1 MASIPDM
8 DAAPAPP
15 TTSPSAGALLAAL
28 RRDVAEG
35 RVELGVEPKRLNHI
49 DSPVAFEADG
59 NIWAYAALFIAAA
72 LGWRWGVVAGLAA
85 LAVGSVVYLTLGR
98 AYMYRRIERRV
109 RGAAL
114 DDLEKWRKLWRFPG
128 LTLTAKDRRDLAP
141 CASPDGNW
149 MAFTRAL
156 GAAEGVPPG

>member
-1 MASIPDM
+1 MPEV
-8 DAAPAPP
+8 DALAAQP
-15 TTSPSAGALLAAL
+15 TSGQSAGELLAAL
-28 RRDVAEG
+28 RRGVAEG
-35 RVELGVEPKRLNHI
+35 RVDLRVEPKRLNHI
-49 DSPVAFEADG
+49 DSPVTVEADG
-59 NIWAYAALFIAAA
+59 NIWAYAALFIAAV
-72 LGWRWGVVAGLAA
+72 LWWRWGTVSGLAA
-85 LAVGSVVYLTLGR
+85 LALGVVVYLTLGR

-114 DDLEKWRKLWRFPG
+114 DDLEKWRKLWRFSG

-156 GAAEGVPPG
+156 SAEAAR

>member
-1 MASIPDM
+1 M
-8 DAAPAPP
+8 DALAAPP
-15 TTSPSAGALLAAL
+15 VTGESAGELLVAL
-28 RRDVAEG
+28 RRGVAEG
-35 RVELGVEPKRLNHI
+35 RVELGVEPRRLNHI

-59 NIWAYAALFIAAA
+59 NIWAYAALLIAG
-72 LGWRWGVVAGLAA
+72 LLWWRWGMVPGLAA
-85 LAVGSVVYLTLGR
+85 LAVGVVVYLTLGR

-114 DDLEKWRKLWRFPG
+114 EDLEKWRKLWRFSG
-128 LTLTAKDRRDLAP
+128 LILTAKDRPDLAP

-156 GAAEGVPPG
+156 SAARGAMP

>member
-1 MASIPDM
+1 MPDM
-8 DAAPAPP
+8 DGMPAQP
-15 TTSPSAGALLAAL
+15 TTGQSAGELLAAL
-28 RRDVAEG
+28 RRGVAEG
-35 RVELGVEPKRLNHI
+35 RVELRVQPKQLNHI

-59 NIWAYAALFIAAA
+59 NRWAYAALFIAAV
-72 LGWRWGVVAGLAA
+72 LWWRWGMVPGLAA
-85 LAVGSVVYLTLGR
+85 LALGVLVYLTLGR

-114 DDLEKWRKLWRFPG
+114 DDLDKWRKLWRFSG
-128 LTLTAKDRRDLAP
+128 LTLTARDRQDLAP

-156 GAAEGVPPG
+156 SAAPATAR

>member
-1 MASIPDM
+1 M
-8 DAAPAPP
+8 DALAAQS
-15 TTSPSAGALLAAL
+15 TSGASAGELLAAL
-28 RRDVAEG
+28 RRGVAEG
-35 RVELGVEPKRLNHI
+35 RVELRVEPKRLNHI

-59 NIWAYAALFIAAA
+59 NIWAYAALFIAAV
-72 LGWRWGVVAGLAA
+72 LWWRWGVAPGLAA
-85 LAVGSVVYLTLGR
+85 LALGVVVYLTVGR

-114 DDLEKWRKLWRFPG
+114 DDLDKWRKLWRFSG

-156 GAAEGVPPG
+156 IALPGAAP

>member
-1 MASIPDM
+1 MPEM
-8 DAAPAPP
+8 DAPAAR
-15 TTSPSAGALLAAL
+15 SATGETAGELLVAL
-28 RRDVAEG
+28 RRGVAEG
-35 RVELGVEPKRLNHI
+35 RVELRVEPKRLNHI

-59 NIWAYAALFIAAA
+59 NIWAYAALFIAAV
-72 LGWRWGVVAGLAA
+72 LWWRWGIVPGLAA
-85 LAVGSVVYLTLGR
+85 LAVGVIVYLTLGR

-114 DDLEKWRKLWRFPG
+114 DDLDKWRKLWRFSG

-149 MAFTRAL
+149 MAFIRAL
-156 GAAEGVPPG
+156 SADEDAR